1 MSIEAY
7 QLFWIMWAKANMRVY
22 ISGNWNRNMIS
33 NFESKIRGMFVSYIY
48 MPMLRM
54 LLNIYGVKMGS
65 DCKIVGRPVISR
77 HRNSQILIGS
87 RSVLVSMTM
96 QTALGVSR
104 PIILRTMFENSKI
117 TIGDDSGFSGT
128 TICSAISV
136 EIGDRCLIGADVLIA
151 DTDFHQVE
159 VLNRRYLP
167 LPIPKISDGILIGD
181 DVFIGARSII
191 LKGVTIGNG
200 SVIGAGSVVTSDIPP
215 GVVAAGNPAKVLR
228 EIESQLVP
236 KTAD

>member
-1 MSIEAY
+1 
-7 QLFWIMWAKANMRVY
+7 
-22 ISGNWNRNMIS
+22 MITS
-33 NFESKIRGMFVSYIY
+33 FESKIRGMFVSCMYVPI
-48 MPMLRM
+48 LRM
-54 LLNIYGVKMGS
+54 LFKIYGVKMGS
-65 DCKIVGRPVISR
+65 DCKIVGKPVISR
-77 HRNSQILIGS
+77 HRNSQILLGNRCI
-87 RSVLVSMTM
+87 LVSMTI

-117 TIGDDSGFSGT
+117 TIGNDSGLSGT

-136 EIGDRCLIGADVLIA
+136 EIGERCLIGADVLIT

-167 LPIPKISDGILIGD
+167 LPTPIISDRVLIGD

-191 LKGVTIGNG
+191 LKGVTIGSG

-215 GVVAAGNPAKVLR
+215 RVVAAGNPAKVLR
-228 EIESQLVP
+228 EIELKLIP
-236 KTAD
+236 KIVN